1 MHLSE
6 QHCRRDGGLLGV
18 LEVLKQVLLGGSV
31 PLIGGIWERGTAEWG
46 ELVVWACPLDS
57 FHITAIEYVQVQ
69 SRK

>member
-1 MHLSE
+1 M
-6 QHCRRDGGLLGV
+6 

-46 ELVVWACPLDS
+46 EVVVWACPLDS